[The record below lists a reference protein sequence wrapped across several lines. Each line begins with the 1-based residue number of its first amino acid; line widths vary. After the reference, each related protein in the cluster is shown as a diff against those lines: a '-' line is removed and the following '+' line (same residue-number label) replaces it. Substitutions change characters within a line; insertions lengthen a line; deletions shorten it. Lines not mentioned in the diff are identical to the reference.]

1 MKRFVIFL
9 LFFAILAISQTSTKI
24 LLRDGWKI
32 VGEETLVEKPTLPLT
47 MIVYGDSR
55 WGNATHRKLVEMMDQ
70 YKPSI
75 VVHLGDMVNKGDSE
89 KEWEIFFEI
98 TSPLR
103 SYAFFQPV
111 KGNHEKPDVYYRQY
125 FGLYNYWASVGNYVL
140 IFLDPDVGVKR
151 CESFLRSIDLSGK
164 IPIVFSHYP
173 IFSGGPHGATQTVK
187 NLQVLHDVLRELK
200 VPLVFGSHDHNYQ
213 RIVRDGV
220 TYVVT
225 GGGGAPLYRV
235 NPIEGLLVSA
245 VVHHFVKVR
254 LEEDRIECEAISID
268 GRVIDSFTVSVR
280 SSF

>member
-1 MKRFVIFL
+1 MRRFVIFL

-55 WGNATHRKLVEMMDQ
+55 WGNTTHRKLVEMMDQ

-140 IFLDPDVGVKR
+140 IFLDPDVGVKG
-151 CESFLRSIDLSGK
+151 CERFLRSIDLSGK

-187 NLQVLHDVLRELK
+187 NLQALHDVFREMK

-235 NPIEGLLVSA
+235 SPIEGLLVSA